1 MLSKLKTLASD
12 TAIYGTFTIIGRF
25 LTFLLTP
32 LYTNYLLVPEVGD
45 VSYLFSLIAF
55 INIFYT
61 FGMESSFMRF
71 YKAGDYEANC
81 KAFTLSYLTIA
92 SVSALLS
99 LTVFIFA
106 DQIAATLPDLRGGAT
121 LIRYASLIPFL
132 EAIVKV
138 PLGLLRMVRNAKR
151 FSYTR
156 VYVILLAVALNVLF
170 VAIIPMGAKGVI
182 IAQVLANLFGVI
194 LYLPELVKYMRFKFD
209 RTLLMEML
217 RFGLPTLPASLSA
230 IVLQIADRPILKAM
244 TNSSEVAMY
253 TVNYRLGIPMMLLV
267 SIFEYAW
274 KPFYLTHYEDEEH
287 ERLFSRVLTYFTL
300 FSGIFFLLVGFF
312 MEFLVRM
319 PFIGGKFINPEYW
332 SGMGIIPIILGG
344 YYFNGM
350 FTNFS
355 AGFHIKKKTEYLPL
369 TIGLAAIVNVVMN
382 IVLIPYYGI
391 YGAAWATF
399 VAYLVSAIAAFLYTL
414 KIYPLKYEWKRVFL
428 IIASTMIVYVSA
440 MWLTNGMRLG
450 TTFSIRLAA
459 VGVFGILLWL
469 FKFFTPAEI
478 RGIRK
483 IFLRK

>member
-1 MLSKLKTLASD
+1 
-12 TAIYGTFTIIGRF
+12 
-25 LTFLLTP
+25 
-32 LYTNYLLVPEVGD
+32 
-45 VSYLFSLIAF
+45 
-55 INIFYT
+55 
-61 FGMESSFMRF
+61 
-71 YKAGDYEANC
+71 
-81 KAFTLSYLTIA
+81 
-92 SVSALLS
+92 
-99 LTVFIFA
+99 
-106 DQIAATLPDLRGGAT
+106 
-121 LIRYASLIPFL
+121 
-132 EAIVKV
+132 
-138 PLGLLRMVRNAKR
+138 
-151 FSYTR
+151 
-156 VYVILLAVALNVLF
+156 
-170 VAIIPMGAKGVI
+170 
-182 IAQVLANLFGVI
+182 
-194 LYLPELVKYMRFKFD
+194 LPELVKYMRFKFD

-399 VAYLVSAIAAFLYTL
+399 VAYLVSAIAAYAQ
-414 KIYPLKYEWKRVFL
+414 
-428 IIASTMIVYVSA
+428 II
-440 MWLTNGMRLG
+440 LG
-450 TTFSIRLAA
+450 AAIRHAESGLFAHILGAAA
-459 VGVFGILLWL
+459 VFGCIVTGVVVVLFTVSPKGFLRHAILLL
-469 FKFFTPAEI
+469 CLVTAQIALGLVTLMVRVPKSAGGQLSAVQVFVPTLHLALGALVLATSLGMALKAYRFLSVPREESALPFAE
-478 RGIRK
+478 GA
-483 IFLRK
+483 LS